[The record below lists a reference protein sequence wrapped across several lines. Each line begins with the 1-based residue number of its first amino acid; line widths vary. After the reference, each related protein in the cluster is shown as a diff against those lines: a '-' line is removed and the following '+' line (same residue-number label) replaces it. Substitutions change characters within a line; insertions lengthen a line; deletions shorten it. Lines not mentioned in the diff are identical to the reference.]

1 MADGSSTSAAQILQ
15 YERMAS
21 SERPPSELTRRS
33 PGNRDNMDSPAR
45 GLDRAEWERLTQQSV
60 DPDRCPICD
69 EPWAVVV
76 GCHKV
81 CRCGNMEGCGD

>member
-1 MADGSSTSAAQILQ
+1 MAHRGSTNAAQVLQ
-15 YERMAS
+15 CGRMAS
-21 SERPPSELTRRS
+21 SERPSRTWTRRS
-33 PGNRDNMDSPAR
+33 PTNGDNRDRSAK

-60 DPDRCPICD
+60 DPDRCPICG
-69 EPWAVVV
+69 EPWDVVV

>member
-1 MADGSSTSAAQILQ
+1 M
-15 YERMAS
+15 
-21 SERPPSELTRRS
+21 
-33 PGNRDNMDSPAR
+33 

-60 DPDRCPICD
+60 DPNRCPICD
-69 EPWAVVV
+69 EPWDIVV